1 MSAEA
6 QQAQTASLHRAD
18 GQASM
23 RKRLARGGSISF
35 LINSAGM
42 GLSMLMQV
50 ALARMLG
57 AAGYGLF
64 AFVTTIT
71 TFVVFP
77 AKLGF
82 DTTIVRMAAAYRAK
96 GEWELLTGLLRRGNQ
111 FGMALSSAAAVIG
124 ITVVLVQSGGEMSE
138 RTVTYAAGFATVP
151 LLTLATLRQSAL
163 QALKDVLFAQMP
175 EKIIRPIL
183 TIGLLAAAASLGWK
197 ADAGTAML
205 AFAVSVILSYAIGAV
220 VLRKRLLPHTSGL
233 APRYDTK
240 GWLRISTSLMINA
253 GMYLVLGQLNV
264 LMMGVM
270 LGETSTGIFS
280 AAVRLASLVSFML
293 TAINMT
299 ASPLVSETYARGDM
313 KGLQRVCETSGRAG
327 FLFAAAVFAGLAIG
341 GRWVLGLF
349 GPAFHDAYVPLLI
362 LAAGQL
368 FSSFCGQNGTV
379 ATMTGRT
386 SSLTKVLIAA
396 AIVNALL
403 NAALIPT
410 MGMVGGAIAASLSV
424 AMWNTAMVVIV
435 KRQLGI
441 QTMAWPMRSGKR

>member
-1 MSAEA
+1 MLSFA
-6 QQAQTASLHRAD
+6 
-18 GQASM
+18 
-23 RKRLARGGSISF
+23 IS
-35 LINSAGM
+35 
-42 GLSMLMQV
+42 
-50 ALARMLG
+50 
-57 AAGYGLF
+57 
-64 AFVTTIT
+64 
-71 TFVVFP
+71 VV
-77 AKLGF
+77 
-82 DTTIVRMAAAYRAK
+82 
-96 GEWELLTGLLRRGNQ
+96 
-111 FGMALSSAAAVIG
+111 
-124 ITVVLVQSGGEMSE
+124 
-138 RTVTYAAGFATVP
+138 
-151 LLTLATLRQSAL
+151 
-163 QALKDVLFAQMP
+163 
-175 EKIIRPIL
+175 
-183 TIGLLAAAASLGWK
+183 
-197 ADAGTAML
+197 
-205 AFAVSVILSYAIGAV
+205 LSYAIGAV
-220 VLRKRLLPHTSGL
+220 VLRKRLKPHTSGL

-313 KGLQRVCETSGRAG
+313 KGLQRVCRTSGRAG

-349 GPAFHDAYVPLLI
+349 GPAFHEAYVPLLI

-396 AIVNALL
+396 AVINALL
-403 NAALIPT
+403 NAALIPA
-410 MGMVGGAIAASLSV
+410 MGMLGGAIAASLSI
-424 AMWNTAMVVIV
+424 ALWNTAMVVIV

-441 QTMAWPMRSGKR
+441 QTMAWPLRGGKE

>member
-1 MSAEA
+1 
-6 QQAQTASLHRAD
+6 
-18 GQASM
+18 M

-35 LINSAGM
+35 LINSTGM
-42 GLSMLMQV
+42 ALSMLMQV

-64 AFVTTIT
+64 ALVTTIT
-71 TFVVFP
+71 TFIVFP

-82 DTTIVRMAAAYRAK
+82 DTTIVRMAAAYRVK
-96 GEWELLTGLLRRGNQ
+96 GEWELLAGLLRRGNQ
-111 FGMALSSAAAVIG
+111 FGMVLSSAAAVIG
-124 ITVVLVQSGGEMSE
+124 IAVVLVQSGGEMSE

-183 TIGLLAAAASLGWK
+183 TIGLLGAAASLRWK

-205 AFAVSVILSYAIGAV
+205 AFAVSVIVSYAIGAI
-220 VLRKRLLPHTSGL
+220 VLRRRLLPHISGI

-240 GWLRISTSLMINA
+240 GWLRISISLMINA

-264 LMMGVM
+264 LMIGVM

-327 FLFAAAVFAGLAIG
+327 FLFAAAVFAGLVVG

-410 MGMVGGAIAASLSV
+410 MGMRGGAIAASLSV
-424 AMWNTAMVVIV
+424 AIWNTAMVVIV

-441 QTMAWPMRSGKR
+441 QTMAWTMRSRKR